1 MMEAY
6 YKDKQIIFWRNIS
19 MLFYNNIKI
28 KIYKKYL
35 KI

>member
-6 YKDKQIIFWRNIS
+6 YKDKLIIFWRHIS

-28 KIYKKYL
+28 KISKKYL